1 PTGDAG
7 QARRESVEHRDRAR
21 SRGRRRSSDGSGSD
35 FLECRNVRTPRPGT
49 VRRFPC
55 KGDTAPSNVR
65 ISLFP
70 VLPKILDADIG
81 ARAVREDRSE
91 DAVRAVSDADE
102 RPKNVE

>member
-1 PTGDAG
+1 MCD
-7 QARRESVEHRDRAR
+7 
-21 SRGRRRSSDGSGSD
+21 
-35 FLECRNVRTPRPGT
+35 
-49 VRRFPC
+49 
-55 KGDTAPSNVR
+55 

-102 RPKNVE
+102 RPKDVEREELCRQRSYLPGASLGGMKM

>member
-1 PTGDAG
+1 MCERLAQG
-7 QARRESVEHRDRAR
+7 QFA
-21 SRGRRRSSDGSGSD
+21 D
-35 FLECRNVRTPRPGT
+35 FLVRAIRLP
-49 VRRFPC
+49 VMC
-55 KGDTAPSNVR
+55 D